1 HNSSH
6 SNHNTE
12 IAPRCGRNTRTN
24 TFDDK
29 DLLQKEIL
37 FEEQLKQGSTYQN
50 ASMVNSQNSNS
61 SSTFKGLKYST
72 GFGTYSWSTHNTQP
86 QCFGKHAVNSQGTPS
101 NSKFSTTSSSS
112 TIPTGRQC
120 AREVKRFKCNGC
132 GYLSCD
138 CLNRRLMISYGH
150 LRCRHLES
158 TICRQL

>member
-1 HNSSH
+1 
-6 SNHNTE
+6 
-12 IAPRCGRNTRTN
+12 
-24 TFDDK
+24 
-29 DLLQKEIL
+29 
-37 FEEQLKQGSTYQN
+37 
-50 ASMVNSQNSNS
+50 MVNSQNSIS
-61 SSTFKGLKYST
+61 SPTFKGST